1 MLKRLVREEEGQ
13 GLVEYGLI
21 LGLVAIV
28 AITALSLMGTSIK
41 DIFNTTKNEISAAKA
56 NVDSVAAS
64 N

>member
-1 MLKRLVREEEGQ
+1 MLKRLMREEEGQ

-56 NVDSVAAS
+56 NVDSVASS